1 MHSLSSDGPAGGAG
15 PPVGATPPAASPGA
29 RLLIERLP
37 ITAPDAILLVEQV
50 QEEYVRRYGGRDES
64 PIDPREFEDPTGMF
78 FVGRLDE
85 TPVVS
90 GAWRRRAD
98 VLVAGTRRTAE
109 VKRMYVAP
117 AARGLGL
124 ARRMLAHLEL
134 TAREAGL
141 EAIVLETGEKQPEAI
156 ELYASAGYDRIDGF
170 GYYRDSPLSRCFGK
184 PL

>member
-1 MHSLSSDGPAGGAG
+1 M
-15 PPVGATPPAASPGA
+15 PGA
-29 RLLIERLP
+29 RLVIERLP
-37 ITAPDAILLVEQV
+37 ITAPDAVLLVEQV
-50 QEEYVRRYGGRDES
+50 QEEYVVRYGGRDES
-64 PIDPREFEDPTGMF
+64 PIDPSEFEDPTGMF
-78 FVGRLDE
+78 FVGRLDA

-98 VLVAGTRRTAE
+98 VSVAGTTRTAE

-134 TAREAGL
+134 TARRAGA
-141 EAIVLETGEKQPEAI
+141 EAIVLETGERQPEAI
-156 ELYASAGYDRIDGF
+156 GLYASAGYERIDGF

-184 PL
+184 SLLNAGHSERRPL